1 MEQKEGQGVIFKN
14 SKTKETQPD
23 YTGKAMI
30 HGKMVDVALW
40 VKEGQKG
47 KFFSVSIKDK
57 EPKPEAKTGSEDG
70 LPF

>member
-57 EPKPEAKTGSEDG
+57 TESKQEVTDAEDG

>member
-1 MEQKEGQGVIFKN
+1 MELKEGQGVLFKN
-14 SKTKETQPD
+14 TKTKETQPD

-57 EPKPEAKTGSEDG
+57 QEKTSEPTSGEDG